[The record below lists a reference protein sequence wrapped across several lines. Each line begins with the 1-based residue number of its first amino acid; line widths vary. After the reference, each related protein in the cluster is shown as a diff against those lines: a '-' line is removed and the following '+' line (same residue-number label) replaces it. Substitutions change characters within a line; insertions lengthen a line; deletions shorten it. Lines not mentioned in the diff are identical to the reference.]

1 MYLRPKWLPGAAA
14 LGFLTNALSAEDAS
28 AHVKWFCAFDVAG
41 QPRNLE
47 NVLCANFE
55 LLVGAAMLALL
66 MGCLVERTPVA
77 EGMHRAFD
85 RVLDPLQANTELMFR
100 AGCAFFFIAIWATG
114 GILLTP
120 ELKTTSTAIGFLHL
134 GIAAG
139 MLSRKTMP
147 FSALGIAVLFIIA
160 IVQYGAFHLAD
171 YPVFLGVAA
180 YLALVGAQSQFFGMR
195 PLDVVRWAAAITLMW
210 ASIEKWAYPQWSFP
224 LINDNPSMTM
234 GYDAEFFM
242 QAAGVIEFT
251 LAFALIWTPL
261 VRRVSAIMLAAAFI
275 AAIAQ
280 FGKIDA
286 IGHALIIVVLLAIA
300 ADNVRVPEQRINSLL
315 APAAYG
321 VALAAFIAIYY
332 VSHAAIFGSSLG

>member
-55 LLVGAAMLALL
+55 LLVGAAMLVLL

-85 RVLDPLQANTELMFR
+85 RVFDPLQANTELMFR

-147 FSALGIAVLFIIA
+147 
-160 IVQYGAFHLAD
+160 
-171 YPVFLGVAA
+171 
-180 YLALVGAQSQFFGMR
+180 LVGIGHRDSVHRRHRA
-195 PLDVVRWAAAITLMW
+195 
-210 ASIEKWAYPQWSFP
+210 
-224 LINDNPSMTM
+224 
-234 GYDAEFFM
+234 
-242 QAAGVIEFT
+242 
-251 LAFALIWTPL
+251 
-261 VRRVSAIMLAAAFI
+261 VRRVPPCGLSGVPRRRRLFGAHGHPEPVLRHAAARRG
-275 AAIAQ
+275 AL
-280 FGKIDA
+280 GRGD
-286 IGHALIIVVLLAIA
+286 HADVGL
-300 ADNVRVPEQRINSLL
+300 D
-315 APAAYG
+315 
-321 VALAAFIAIYY
+321 
-332 VSHAAIFGSSLG
+332 